1 MSDEIAFRHADPG
14 EQPRRDFLFAATGAV
29 GVGAAVWP
37 LIDAL
42 NPSAE
47 VLSLASIEVDLSGIE
62 VGQRITVKSRGR
74 PVFIWWRSPAD
85 IANARATPLDDL
97 VDPVDRASE
106 NPDHVGGMPAL
117 DCNRSVD
124 EAGEWLVT
132 IGVCTHPGCVSLGQ
146 SGASVG
152 DRGGWLPLPPV
163 ALRPLGPHPQRAGT
177 AQPRHPAVHVRR
189 RDAAAGRVTD
199 ITGTTSM
206 PQDWRTAEPAPPRSH
221 TLRTTNRQAPAPGG
235 HASHHSC
242 GTIAPCVPCPTG
254 RSIRAGT
261 TRRHSTPVIFSPR
274 ETQC

>member
-132 IGVCTHPGCVSLGQ
+132 IGVCTHPGCVPLGQ

-163 ALRPLGPHPQRAGT
+163 ACRRTRHWVRKATSRFTRCRLGLIDFPALVVGGGRWVVSISRNGRRWRSCWNGGLRKAR
-177 AQPRHPAVHVRR
+177 
-189 RDAAAGRVTD
+189 
-199 ITGTTSM
+199 
-206 PQDWRTAEPAPPRSH
+206 WR
-221 TLRTTNRQAPAPGG
+221 G
-235 HASHHSC
+235 
-242 GTIAPCVPCPTG
+242 
-254 RSIRAGT
+254 
-261 TRRHSTPVIFSPR
+261 FSG
-274 ETQC
+274 